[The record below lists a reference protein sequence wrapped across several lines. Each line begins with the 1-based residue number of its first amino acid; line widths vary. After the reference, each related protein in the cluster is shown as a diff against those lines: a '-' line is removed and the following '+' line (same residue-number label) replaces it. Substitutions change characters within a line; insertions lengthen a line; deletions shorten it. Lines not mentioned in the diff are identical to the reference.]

1 MAELHGMVT
10 TLLTRGKPLAGTEVA
25 DSATAPAW
33 DASTAQGRELAAW
46 RTHLLRQDVAEATAT
61 ELVEQLGKEMTG
73 EELTRP
79 VAVRERLV
87 AAIAARIP
95 TADVVAAAVGGRPRV
110 IVLIGPTGVG
120 KTTTIAKLAARFKLA
135 QQKQVGLITIDT
147 YRIAAVDQLKTY
159 AQILEVPLRTVLR
172 PGELDE
178 ALAAMAGLDVVL
190 LDTAGRSPADAPRL
204 RQMTTFLDAARPD
217 EVHLV
222 VSATAGRA
230 CAQRVLES
238 FALLGANRWI
248 LSKLDEGETFGIAMN
263 VAAATKTPLSFITTG
278 QEVPDDIAAPSP
290 GKLADLIVGEGVT
303 HDR

>member
-1 MAELHGMVT
+1 
-10 TLLTRGKPLAGTEVA
+10 
-25 DSATAPAW
+25 
-33 DASTAQGRELAAW
+33 
-46 RTHLLRQDVAEATAT
+46 
-61 ELVEQLGKEMTG
+61 
-73 EELTRP
+73 
-79 VAVRERLV
+79 
-87 AAIAARIP
+87 
-95 TADVVAAAVGGRPRV
+95 V

-204 RQMTTFLDAARPD
+204 RQMKTFLDAARPD